1 MMSVLSAAFLQCHS
15 EEYLS
20 FIFLSDKCHH
30 SEKCQ
35 WHSAEFH
42 QAIAVLFVILLQH
55 FKYFFEVSFYIVQL
69 SVILLSVILPNVVSP
84 FTFFVF
90 EEGANPLF
98 SGPVGR
104 NKNSFCQKKVTQTK

>member
-1 MMSVLSAAFLQCHS
+1 MS
-15 EEYLS
+15 
-20 FIFLSDKCHH
+20 
-30 SEKCQ
+30 
-35 WHSAEFH
+35 
-42 QAIAVLFVILLQH
+42 VILLRH

-104 NKNSFCQKKVTQTK
+104 NKNSFCQKKMSLKQSDFLSDFLTLSAAMYLCTVWAAEMAESGKKN